1 MNSTFRTLAEPNR
14 LHMVELLREGPLTV
28 GEIANRLGL
37 SQPQASKHLRALS
50 AAGLVEVQTIANRR
64 ICKLRPQPLLEL
76 EAWLESFCHSWDE
89 KLDRLG
95 NYMQEL

>member
-14 LHMVELLREGPLTV
+14 LRVVELLREGPLTV
-28 GEIANRLGL
+28 GEIADRLGL
-37 SQPQASKHLRALS
+37 SQPQASKHLRTLS
-50 AAGLVEVQTIANRR
+50 AAGLVEVQAIANRR
-64 ICKLRPQPLLEL
+64 ICTLRPQPLLEL
-76 EAWLESFCHSWDE
+76 GAWLESFRHSWDE